1 MNLFNIFKPSNF
13 SKAHSEL
20 KNNNLLPQAM
30 LLKQA
35 KSNGYQLQSKEQ
47 RDIEISMLKV
57 QKVTTMAA
65 LTSLA
70 RFQQAKDICLNNEL
84 EKGALFFDFYIDL
97 YSHYMNNNNEI

>member
-47 RDIEISMLKV
+47 RDIEIL
-57 QKVTTMAA
+57 
-65 LTSLA
+65 
-70 RFQQAKDICLNNEL
+70 C
-84 EKGALFFDFYIDL
+84 
-97 YSHYMNNNNEI
+97 

>member
-1 MNLFNIFKPSNF
+1 MTLFNIFKPSNF

-20 KNNNLLPQAM
+20 NNNNLMPQAM

-35 KSNGYQLQSKEQ
+35 KSNGYQVISMKQ
-47 RDIEISMLKV
+47 RDLEIIMLKS
-57 QKVTTMAA
+57 QKVDIMAA
-65 LTSLA
+65 LASGV

-97 YSHYMNNNNEI
+97 YVYYVKNYNEL